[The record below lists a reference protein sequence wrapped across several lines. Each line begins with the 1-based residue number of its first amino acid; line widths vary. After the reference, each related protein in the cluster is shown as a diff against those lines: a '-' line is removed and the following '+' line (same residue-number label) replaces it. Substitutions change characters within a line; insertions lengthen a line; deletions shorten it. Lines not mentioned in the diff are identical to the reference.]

1 MKKRKGKKQSTA
13 AAPQKMSPT
22 AKYYTVITIIALL
35 PFIPALTGSN
45 LGQYMSLYIS
55 TALVGFGIIDLVRVL
70 KKKTKGEK
78 FQGLPQIITIGI
90 GLVVGIALNTA
101 VLIRP
106 EFYLS
111 LLIMQFVTIGFVL
124 WMRGAVPTNGKAT
137 E

>member
-1 MKKRKGKKQSTA
+1 
-13 AAPQKMSPT
+13 
-22 AKYYTVITIIALL
+22 
-35 PFIPALTGSN
+35 
-45 LGQYMSLYIS
+45 MSLYIS